1 MFNQTLSIF
10 INVVTPVFTIV
21 LLGYLVGPRLQ
32 LQYRT
37 LSRTAYYILIPAFIF
52 NVMSGI
58 NIDLHT
64 AGRMILTI
72 SAVYLITGFIGWLAA
87 TLLGYG
93 RNMAIAFLMT
103 GVFGNMGNFGLAIV
117 NFHLGDQAME
127 SATVYMVTI
136 NTVAFAV
143 CVMAASWL
151 RNGGFGA
158 LKTLLMTP
166 GFVIL
171 PFALFFP
178 VTGLTPPLMV
188 SRVAGLLGN
197 AMIPLMLLILGLQLR
212 ETGHLSFGM
221 PVLVASAVR
230 LVVGPILAFVL
241 ISISG
246 LSGYEA
252 ASGILQASM
261 PAAVITSIIATEHDI
276 VPNFVTSVVFLTTLL
291 SLFSLTL
298 VMAFL

>member
-1 MFNQTLSIF
+1 M
-10 INVVTPVFTIV
+10 
-21 LLGYLVGPRLQ
+21 
-32 LQYRT
+32 
-37 LSRTAYYILIPAFIF
+37 
-52 NVMSGI
+52 
-58 NIDLHT
+58 
-64 AGRMILTI
+64 TI
-72 SAVYLITGFIGWLAA
+72 SAIYLITGFIGWLAA
-87 TLLGYG
+87 TMLGYG

-103 GVFGNMGNFGLAIV
+103 GVFGNIGNFGLAII
-117 NFHLGDQAME
+117 NFRLGDPAME
-127 SATVYMVTI
+127 SATIYMVTV

-143 CVMAASWL
+143 CVMAAGWL

-158 LKTLLMTP
+158 LKILFRTP

-178 VTGLTPPLMV
+178 MTGLTPPLMV
-188 SRVAGLLGN
+188 SRIAGLLGN
-197 AMIPLMLLILGLQLR
+197 AMIPLMLLALGLQLR
-212 ETGHLSFGM
+212 ETKHLDFGI

-230 LVVGPILAFVL
+230 LVVGPVIAFGL

-252 ASGILQASM
+252 SSGILQASM
-261 PAAVITSIIATEHDI
+261 PAAVIASIIATEHDI

-298 VMAFL
+298 VMALL